1 MSGFM
6 AYEHQVQVRGA
17 DGTIL
22 WVGTA
27 LMGVSYHVLN
37 NEASASIEVGEG
49 VRMDT
54 GATSVLPR
62 LEVTAAGAS
71 PTADLPQYLVVAGLR
86 IASATD
92 TNFLGVAMERIPAG
106 KVGVVA
112 GVGSLTT
119 VKTTAA
125 SIAVTT
131 TIGGSGT
138 AGLAGAVTTATMI
151 LGTCMKNNAVAS
163 PGTGSTAFAGILV
176 SPR

>member
-37 NEASASIEVGEG
+37 SEASASIEVGEA
-49 VRMDT
+49 VRLDIT
-54 GATSVLPR
+54 NSILPR

-86 IASATD
+86 VASATD
-92 TNFLGVAMERIPAG
+92 TNWLGVAMERIPAG

-112 GVGSLTT
+112 GAGTLTT
-119 VKTTAA
+119 VKTSAA

-131 TIGGSGT
+131 TIGGSAT
-138 AGLAGAVTTATMI
+138 AGLCAANTTATQI
-151 LGTCMKNNAVAS
+151 IGTCMKNNAVAA

-176 SPR
+176 MPR